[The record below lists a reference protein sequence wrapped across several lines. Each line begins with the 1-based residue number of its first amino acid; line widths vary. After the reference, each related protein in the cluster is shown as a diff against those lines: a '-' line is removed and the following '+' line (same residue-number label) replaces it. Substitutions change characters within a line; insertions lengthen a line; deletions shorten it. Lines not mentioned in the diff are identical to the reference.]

1 MDKEKLTS
9 QFQQI
14 VAVVGVDTAV
24 LWDVEDGYPTRWK
37 VYFINAPWASS
48 DEHETFQHFIEAL
61 RKEVK
66 RIEST
71 QIVL

>member
-14 VAVVGVDTAV
+14 VAVVGVDCDIHRDFARGWSVNTPGTSMFF
-24 LWDVEDGYPTRWK
+24 DSHNY
-37 VYFINAPWASS
+37 
-48 DEHETFQHFIEAL
+48 ETFQHFIEAL